1 MRRFRY
7 WCGVFLIG
15 CALVALAAP
24 SVVGSYVGGSASYGS
39 IEDGRYFVGGHSVH
53 KEVSEFEWW
62 LELRVSQSFPW
73 ATLVPGFLGL
83 ILVCSTLPPGP
94 IAAPPSPSREH
105 LTATAFIPIPVIATG
120 AALGWFLG
128 RAPWTAE
135 LGAWL
140 GLYVGGWL
148 ALRVLRRL
156 SPQSFVSWS
165 EGKNDPAHTDQGG
178 RLG

>member
-7 WCGVFLIG
+7 CCGVFLIW

-73 ATLVPGFLGL
+73 ATLVPGFLGSFSS
-83 ILVCSTLPPGP
+83 VRPCPQV
-94 IAAPPSPSREH
+94 AADEVRKR
-105 LTATAFIPIPVIATG
+105 G
-120 AALGWFLG
+120 
-128 RAPWTAE
+128 
-135 LGAWL
+135 
-140 GLYVGGWL
+140 
-148 ALRVLRRL
+148 LRRL
-156 SPQSFVSWS
+156 DVNPCT
-165 EGKNDPAHTDQGG
+165 ETIAGDRT
-178 RLG
+178 